1 MLLHATADAD
11 HGSRD
16 ADRRLAHTLTH
27 GDTLMKLWTG
37 MTVRQEML
45 IAVVYILRSNPS
57 SSVGEALARVVDGA
71 EEGTIAK
78 EIERYAD
85 DMSDAAW
92 KRFKLQAIK
101 AAAR

>member
-1 MLLHATADAD
+1 
-11 HGSRD
+11 
-16 ADRRLAHTLTH
+16 
-27 GDTLMKLWTG
+27 MKLWTG

-57 SSVGEALARVVDGA
+57 FSVNEALATVVDGA
-71 EEGTIAK
+71 KEGTIAK

-92 KRFKLQAIK
+92 KRFRLEATK